1 MNTTPRDL
9 PLPFGVPLPFDE
21 LVPFDDAV
29 RSLWRYP
36 GGEVGVR
43 ALRQP
48 APARLLAR
56 VHGSDDLLALLMF
69 LGAVRGQVQHVCI
82 PYLPY
87 ARQDRVA
94 VAGDPIAIDVLA
106 ELLVTTGVR
115 SFATV
120 DAHSPASVAA
130 FAKVG
135 AQLTNVPA
143 MPWLDRYLAPLRT
156 RTDQPVW
163 FVAPDKG
170 ARTRTA
176 AAAAALSRSDRP
188 IGVVHCEKV
197 RDPVSGKLQG
207 FRVADDGPHALG
219 SDPLVVVVDDICDG
233 GGTFLG
239 VAQALRTNFGPVPL
253 HLWTSHGIHSK
264 GLDELAGQ
272 FATIGC
278 TDSFRSGRTHPSL
291 RLVPLQTLEIR
302 A

>member
-1 MNTTPRDL
+1 MND
-9 PLPFGVPLPFDE
+9 
-21 LVPFDDAV
+21 LVPFDDSV
-29 RSLWRYP
+29 RSVWRYP

-43 ALRQP
+43 ATKQP
-48 APARLLAR
+48 APPRLLAR
-56 VHGSDDLLALLMF
+56 VQCSDDLLALVMY

-94 VAGDPIAIDVLA
+94 APGDPIAIDVLA
-106 ELLVTTGVR
+106 ELLATTGVR

-120 DAHSPASVAA
+120 DAHSPAAVTA

-135 AQLTNVPA
+135 CTLTDVA
-143 MPWLDRYLAPLRT
+143 STPWLDRHLRT
-156 RTDQPVW
+156 VRTRDDQPVW

-170 ARTRTA
+170 ARGRTGA
-176 AAAAALSRSDRP
+176 AAKALGFAERP
-188 IGVVHCEKV
+188 IGVVHCLKV
-197 RDPVSGKLQG
+197 RDPQTGKLQG
-207 FRVADDGPHALG
+207 FRVDADDSPRELG
-219 SDPLVVVVDDICDG
+219 RDPLVVIVDDICDG

-239 VAQALRTNFGPVPL
+239 VATALRTRYGAIPL

-264 GLDELAGQ
+264 GLDELAGA

-278 TDSFRSGRTHPSL
+278 TDSFRSGHTHDHL
-291 RLVPLQTLEIR
+291 HLVALQTPETL